1 LTSRGIVPVPH
12 DAEMHPDDD
21 NVTDNMHPQLM
32 GIVAG
37 LITQK
42 GSAKEIV
49 DEMVSDAAER
59 LRSGGLAVVEQAR
72 L

>member
-1 LTSRGIVPVPH
+1 
-12 DAEMHPDDD
+12 
-21 NVTDNMHPQLM
+21 VTDNMHPQLM